1 MLRATLRI
9 TGTVARSAVPSISPE
24 AGRELPRTETDIT
37 SDGDDAVITITA
49 TDTSAMRAA
58 INSYLECIRIIEDI
72 ENLTEVRS

>member
-9 TGTVARSAVPSISPE
+9 TGAAAHSAVPSISPE

-37 SDGDDAVITITA
+37 SDGGDAVITTTA

>member
-9 TGTVARSAVPSISPE
+9 TGPAAPAAVPSISPE
-24 AGRELPRTETDIT
+24 AGRELPRTETDVEY
-37 SDGDDAVITITA
+37 DGENALIRITA

-72 ENLTEVRS
+72 DNLTKVRP

>member
-9 TGTVARSAVPSISPE
+9 TGAAARSAVPSISPE
-24 AGRELPRTETDIT
+24 AGRELPRTGTDIR
-37 SDGDDAVITITA
+37 SEGDDAIITITA

-72 ENLTEVRS
+72 DNLTRVRS